1 MAARRFLYVFAGLI
15 VLAITGAF
23 AYRLFAPQIFRFA
36 FVPSASFVEQ
46 MPRPATAYA
55 DPAMWLARPG
65 LGEADAAQ
73 WLPAG
78 VPLGTADRAATF
90 FIHPTSYLTRAQWN
104 APLDDRESQDRA
116 RLFVRSQASAF
127 NHLGPVWAP
136 KYRQAAFG
144 AFLTDRPEAQ
154 RALDA
159 AYGDVAVAFERFLAE
174 APPDRPIILA
184 AHSQGSLHLLRL
196 LREQVAGKP
205 VAARIIAAYVVGW
218 PVSLTTDVPGLGLP
232 ACTRADQPGC
242 VLSWQSFAEPADP
255 VMIRDVYEAST
266 GFDGQPRKGTPMLC
280 INPLTGLPDGA
291 APASANLGA
300 LIPNATLSDAKL
312 QAGTIP
318 ARCDP
323 GGFLLIGAPPAAM
336 DSPYVLPGNNF
347 HVFDYSLF
355 WSNIRADAARRT
367 ATYEATRPRGIE
379 KLLRRLG
386 GNR

>member
-15 VLAITGAF
+15 VLAIAGLF
-23 AYRLFAPQIFRFA
+23 AYRLFAPQLFRFA
-36 FVPSASFVEQ
+36 FVPSAPFVEQ
-46 MPRPATAYA
+46 MPRQAAAYA

-65 LGEADAAQ
+65 LGNSDAAQ

-78 VPLGTADRAATF
+78 VSPRTADRAATF

-159 AYGDVAVAFERFLAE
+159 AYADVAAAFDRFLQE
-174 APPDRPIILA
+174 APADRPIILA

-196 LREQVAGKP
+196 LRDQVAGKP
-205 VAARIIAAYVVGW
+205 VAARIAAAYVVGW
-218 PVSLTTDVPGLGLP
+218 PVSLTTDVPRLGLP

-255 VMIRDVYEAST
+255 AMIRDVYEAST
-266 GFDGQPRKGTPMLC
+266 GFDGRPRKGTPMLC
-280 INPLTGLPDGA
+280 TNPLTGLPGGGA
-291 APASANLGA
+291 APSANLGA
-300 LIPNATLSDAKL
+300 LIPNKDLSDATL
-312 QAGTIP
+312 EAGTIP
-318 ARCDP
+318 ARCDA
-323 GGFLLIGAPPAAM
+323 GGFLLIGPPPASM

-347 HVFDYSLF
+347 HVFDYTLF

-367 ATYEATRPRGIE
+367 AAHAAAQPRGIE

-386 GNR
+386 GRR